1 MPLCPVTALKWSPE
15 VGLDI
20 QFRLPGSS
28 FMFGRSPLSEDQR
41 EAAVAWFEKGIADA
55 ATARVM
61 GVAQSPVRELYLRW
75 RIHGRGA
82 LVARRT
88 KQVYPFELK
97 LALVE
102 RFIAGEKAQELAAEA
117 GLSSSGLLKNWAA
130 AYRRD
135 GADALRSKPR
145 SGPGAPGSPP
155 AAEPELER
163 LRRENELLRAE
174 VAYLGKLR
182 ALRAQERR

>member
-1 MPLCPVTALKWSPE
+1 MY
-15 VGLDI
+15 
-20 QFRLPGSS
+20 
-28 FMFGRSPLSEDQR
+28 GRSPLSEDQR
-41 EAAVAWFEKGIADA
+41 GAAVAWFEKGIADA

-61 GVAQSPVRELYLRW
+61 GVPQSPVRELYLRW

-88 KQVYPFELK
+88 KQVYSFELK

-102 RFIAGEKAQELAAEA
+102 RFIEGETAQDLAAEA

-130 AYRRD
+130 AYRRE
-135 GADALRSKPR
+135 GADALRPKPK
-145 SGPGAPGSPP
+145 PGRPGSPP
-155 AAEPELER
+155 PEESELER
-163 LRRENELLRAE
+163 LRRENELLRAK

>member
-1 MPLCPVTALKWSPE
+1 MY
-15 VGLDI
+15 
-20 QFRLPGSS
+20 
-28 FMFGRSPLSEDQR
+28 GRSPLSEDQR
-41 EAAVAWFEKGIADA
+41 EAAVAWFEKGIADRA
-55 ATARVM
+55 VARLL
-61 GVAQSPVRELYLRW
+61 GVSQSPVQVLYLRW

-82 LVARRT
+82 LVVKPT
-88 KQVYPFELK
+88 KQVYSFELK

-102 RFIAGEKAQELAAEA
+102 RFIAGETAQDLAAEA

-135 GADALRSKPR
+135 GVDALRPKPR
-145 SGPGAPGSPP
+145 GGPGTPGSPP
-155 AAEPELER
+155 AESELER
-163 LRRENELLRAE
+163 LRRENERLRAE

>member
-1 MPLCPVTALKWSPE
+1 
-15 VGLDI
+15 
-20 QFRLPGSS
+20 
-28 FMFGRSPLSEDQR
+28 MFGRSPLSEDQR

-102 RFIAGEKAQELAAEA
+102 RFIAGEKAQDLAAEA

-145 SGPGAPGSPP
+145 GGPGALGSPP
-155 AAEPELER
+155 AAESELER

>member
-1 MPLCPVTALKWSPE
+1 M
-15 VGLDI
+15 
-20 QFRLPGSS
+20 
-28 FMFGRSPLSEDQR
+28 SEDQR

-61 GVAQSPVRELYLRW
+61 GVARSPVKGLYLRW
-75 RIHGRGA
+75 RIHGRGV
-82 LVARRT
+82 LVAKQT
-88 KQVYPFELK
+88 KQVYSFELK

-102 RFIAGEKAQELAAEA
+102 RFIAGETAQALAAEA

-130 AYRRD
+130 AYRRE
-135 GADALRSKPR
+135 GADALRPKAGGR
-145 SGPGAPGSPP
+145 PGRPGSPP
-155 AAEPELER
+155 PEPEPGPGAELER
-163 LRRENELLRAE
+163 LRRENERLRAE